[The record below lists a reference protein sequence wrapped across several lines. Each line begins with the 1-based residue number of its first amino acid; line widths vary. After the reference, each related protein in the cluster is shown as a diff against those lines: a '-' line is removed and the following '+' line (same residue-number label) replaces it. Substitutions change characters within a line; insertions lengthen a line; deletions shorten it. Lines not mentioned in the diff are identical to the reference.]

1 MNHIPLIDL
10 IDSEK
15 DKTAFVCGT
24 GPSLKQHLNRLMDK
38 SESEI
43 LISCNDI
50 DIMTDLVPDY
60 WVFANS
66 IQTIQSMKSRLHKY
80 PNSYVV
86 HADSVDTTPRSWSE
100 QNIINPYVPYD
111 QRHFDGQKCNNC
123 LNGCNNFLQNRL
135 TIQEILQQ
143 KFNFSKKYS
152 TGCTVALH
160 MVSLALIL
168 GCNKIY
174 IMGVDL
180 NYELGYVDGKTTNS
194 DRLNLATILP
204 DFNTIKDTIVGHNI
218 QIFNTS
224 TTSELTNIF
233 ETVVD
238 F

>member
-1 MNHIPLIDL
+1 MNHISLIDL
-10 IDSEK
+10 IDTQK

-24 GPSLKQHLNRLMDK
+24 GPSLKQYLNRIKNK

-66 IQTIQSMKSRLHKY
+66 IQTIRSMKSRLHKY
-80 PNSYVV
+80 PTSYVV

-111 QRHFDGQKCNNC
+111 QRHFNGQKCNNC
-123 LNGCNNFLQNRL
+123 PNGCSNFLQNRL

-143 KFNFSKKYS
+143 KFNSEKKYS

-160 MVSLALIL
+160 MLSLALIL
-168 GCNKIY
+168 GCKKIY
-174 IMGVDL
+174 IMGVEL
-180 NYELGYVDGKTTNS
+180 NYSLGYVDGVSTNS
-194 DRLNLATILP
+194 DNFNLE
-204 DFNTIKDTIVGHNI
+204 TIKSDFSTIRDLTLGQDIEIYNASPI
-218 QIFNTS
+218 
-224 TTSELTNIF
+224 SELTNIF